1 MVSVQNLAF
10 FIRLG
15 SPAEISLQESRCG
28 AMSAAGQQ
36 EPPQSG
42 GGEQASSRKPGANEA
57 ASRLGVGS
65 SREAAATSAGRG
77 AALGPAG
84 RPIERP
90 PPPPGLSAAG
100 SSRSV
105 SRAGRMCGGIDV
117 RGGRG
122 EPPAPPVG
130 ERKPPPKDR
139 AAPTPRLPACHCRC
153 PPPPLPLMP
162 GPLPGSPAVP
172 CPCQPRRAAPGTSA
186 SAHLR
191 PRRPRE

>member
-1 MVSVQNLAF
+1 MKHCIPAVGISRRTAGSQGRTKLQAGLA
-10 FIRLG
+10 LG
-15 SPAEISLQESRCG
+15 L
-28 AMSAAGQQ
+28 AGR
-36 EPPQSG
+36 P
-42 GGEQASSRKPGANEA
+42 
-57 ASRLGVGS
+57 
-65 SREAAATSAGRG
+65 SREVVVTSAGRG
-77 AALGPAG
+77 PALGLAG
-84 RPIERP
+84 RPIKRP
-90 PPPPGLSAAG
+90 PPPSRGLSAAG

-122 EPPAPPVG
+122 EPTAPPVG

-139 AAPTPRLPACHCRC
+139 AAVTPRLPACHCRC

-172 CPCQPRRAAPGTSA
+172 CPCQPHHAAPRTSG

-191 PRRPRE
+191 PRRTRE